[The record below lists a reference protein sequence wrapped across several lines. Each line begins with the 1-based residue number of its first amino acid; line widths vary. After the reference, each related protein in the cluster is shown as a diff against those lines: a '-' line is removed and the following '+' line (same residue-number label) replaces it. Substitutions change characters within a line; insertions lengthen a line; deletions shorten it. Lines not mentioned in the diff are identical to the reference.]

1 MLDAWSNLTHCIPGE
16 DQHNECLKLET
27 AIMDSILQSLFI
39 HFSRATVP
47 INVQYNIL
55 GGRRSGV
62 WIMTDRWLI
71 CQGEN
76 I

>member
-1 MLDAWSNLTHCIPGE
+1 MSDAWSNLTHCIPGE

-47 INVQYNIL
+47 LLMYSIIFLEAEDQVFGL
-55 GGRRSGV
+55 
-62 WIMTDRWLI
+62 
-71 CQGEN
+71 
-76 I
+76 